1 MIKLQE
7 LLELREMVYTNEIPK
22 KHKKRFTRKTP
33 HFGDFPIT
41 YKDFPENDSKV
52 TLNEIKLLSKIEPSP
67 MLVKE
72 YDEVEDTFKKALEVT
87 DFNADT
93 KYIDDIVHESVKYIM
108 ELKYKYNRPRPY
120 QIAAFYGIDLNGT
133 ELDSMKTPS
142 YPSGHAVQG
151 YLVAD
156 ILSQFSVPFIILQF
170 SSFLSISFF
179 FIYLLFPFITNF
191 LFCFKSKNL
200 VEFLSPFIIDGNLLL
215 S

>member
-52 TLNEIKLLSKIEPSP
+52 TLSEIKLLSKIEPSP

-93 KYIDDIVHESVKYIM
+93 KYIDDGSILDKSLTS
-108 ELKYKYNRPRPY
+108 LKVTLWN
-120 QIAAFYGIDLNGT
+120 
-133 ELDSMKTPS
+133 
-142 YPSGHAVQG
+142 
-151 YLVAD
+151 
-156 ILSQFSVPFIILQF
+156 
-170 SSFLSISFF
+170 
-179 FIYLLFPFITNF
+179 
-191 LFCFKSKNL
+191 
-200 VEFLSPFIIDGNLLL
+200 
-215 S
+215 